1 MRIDRHLFV
10 VTACVLA
17 TIIAT
22 AWIYAQGLKGGFVF
36 DDYANLPSLGAQGP
50 IDNTATFLR
59 FITSG
64 TADPTGRPLALLS
77 FLIDGHD
84 WPTAA
89 EPFKRTNVLI
99 HLLNGAL
106 LTWLLF
112 RLGGLLGVQAF
123 PRAFAACVGAGAW
136 LLHPLFV
143 STVLYVVQRE
153 AMLPA
158 TFALLGLHLWL
169 TGRTRIEEGKSGIRI
184 LLGVPL
190 LTLLALL
197 SKANGILLPLL
208 IIAIDSCLSPLTD
221 HDKRYR
227 RLLRL
232 SCWPWILAIVTVLAW
247 LAYRGIDNASVAY
260 RGWTIGQ
267 RLLTEPSILWLY
279 LGQLWLVVPTT
290 GSVFHDQYAA
300 AANLWHPFWTAP
312 AILACV
318 VVVVLALRY
327 RKAQPAFAMAVLFYF
342 GGHLIESTSLPLEL
356 YFEHRNYLP
365 AMLMFWPVA
374 LVAGNSLRARTALVV
389 ALAALTSMGLL
400 SLSLARLWNNP
411 PAQALAW
418 AAQSPDSPR
427 AQAYAAQLEGDAGR
441 ADLGIQRLIKRRGDF
456 PDEPQIALT
465 LLNLRCQMGI
475 VTEADVQYGAAALRR
490 AKRDPGRILLNWSLG
505 AIDSAVAQRCAG
517 LGDEAILT
525 VLDAAASNQTIASIP
540 GRMQDIAH
548 ARGKLALARGDASS
562 ALVEFD
568 KALALSPTPQAA
580 LEQAAALGRAG
591 VPALGLR
598 HLAYFETLPHPQ
610 GRGPETVMAW
620 LHDRVLERQ
629 GYWHKEIAHL
639 NDTLAK
645 DSRKHAQ

>member
-1 MRIDRHLFV
+1 MRTDRHLFV
-10 VTACVLA
+10 VAACVLA

-22 AWIYAQGLKGGFVF
+22 AWIYTQGLKGGFVF

-99 HLLNGAL
+99 HLFNGVL
-106 LTWLLF
+106 LAWLLL
-112 RLGGLLGVQAF
+112 RLGGLLGIQAF
-123 PRAFAACVGAGAW
+123 PKAFGACVGAGAW

-153 AMLPA
+153 AMLPT
-158 TFALLGLHLWL
+158 TFVLLGLHLWL
-169 TGRTRIEEGKSGIRI
+169 TGRTRIEEGKSGVGI
-184 LLGVPL
+184 LLGIPL
-190 LTLLALL
+190 LTFLALL

-208 IIAIDSCLSPLTD
+208 IIAIDSCLPQLTE

-227 RLLRL
+227 HLLRI
-232 SCWPWILAIVTVLAW
+232 SCWPWILAVVAVLAW

-260 RGWTIGQ
+260 RGWTVGQ
-267 RLLTEPSILWLY
+267 RLLTEPSILWIY
-279 LGQLWLVVPTT
+279 LGQLWLILPTS

-300 AANLWHPFWTAP
+300 ATDLWHPFWTAP

-318 VVVVLALRY
+318 VVVGLALRY

-342 GGHLIESTSLPLEL
+342 AGHIIESTSLPLEL

-365 AMLMFWPVA
+365 AMLIFWPAA
-374 LVAGNSLRARTALVV
+374 LVAGKSLRSRTAII
-389 ALAALTSMGLL
+389 AAVIIMIGMSLL
-400 SLSLARLWNNP
+400 SLSLVRLWNNP

-427 AQAYAAQLEGDAGR
+427 AQTYAAQVEGDAGR
-441 ADLGIQRLIKRRGDF
+441 ADLGIQRLIERRSDF

-465 LLNLRCQMGI
+465 LLNLRCQMGA
-475 VTEADVQYGAAALRR
+475 VTEDDIHYGEGALLH

-517 LGDEAILT
+517 LDDEAILT
-525 VLDAAASNQTIASIP
+525 VLNAAASNQVIASIP

-548 ARGKLALARGDASS
+548 ARGELALARGDQAS

-591 VPALGLR
+591 APALGLR

-610 GRGPETVMAW
+610 GRGPWTAMAW
-620 LHDRVLERQ
+620 LHDRVLEHQ
-629 GYWHKEIAHL
+629 GYWRKETAHL
-639 NDTLAK
+639 NDALAK
-645 DSRKHAQ
+645 DSRKNAQ